1 MRKMK
6 DSGIE
11 WIGEIPESWSVGKTL
26 YGLAMPI
33 TDGPHETPELY
44 EEGIPFVSAEAVSN
58 GNGKI
63 DFEHIRGYISQE
75 YYEECCKKYTP
86 AINDIYMIKSG
97 ATTGKIALVDTDV
110 IFTIWSPL
118 AVFRC
123 NKNKCYYKYLYYVL
137 QSDCYQKQIENGW
150 SFGTQQNI
158 GMRTLEKLLIC
169 YPEIQEQARI
179 ADYLDKKCAEID
191 AIIAAKEKTNELLK
205 ERRQSII
212 YEAVTKGLDPTV
224 PMKDSGI
231 EWIGEIP
238 THWNTMR
245 LRSKFSFG
253 KGLPITKADLRD
265 SGVSVVSYGQIHS
278 KHNIGTTIKTE
289 LIRYVDNVYLDTNAS
304 SLVNNG
310 DFIFAD
316 TSEDLSGCGNCVYVD
331 TNYPLFAG
339 YHTMILRPIDNTS
352 SKYYSYLFA
361 TDAWRS
367 QIRAQASGV
376 KLFSITQKML
386 RDALLIEPSE
396 EEKAS
401 IVLFLD
407 DMCSTTNTIIASNE
421 ATIEKLKEYRQS
433 VIYEA
438 VTGKV
443 EV

>member
-11 WIGEIPESWSVGKTL
+11 WIGEIPENWSVGKTL
-26 YGLAMPI
+26 YGLSMPI

-63 DFEHIRGYISQE
+63 DFEHIRGYISKE
-75 YYEECCKKYTP
+75 YYDECCKKYTP

-97 ATTGKIALVDTDV
+97 ATTGKIALVDTKE

-158 GMRTLEKLLIC
+158 GMRILEKLLIC

-179 ADYLDKKCAEID
+179 ADYLDQKCAEID

-238 THWNTMR
+238 ESWNCKKIKYAFSLVAGATPKSGNEEYWDGDIIWITPADYTTEDIYIYEGHKTITTEGLNSCATTMIPEESIVFSKR
-245 LRSKFSFG
+245 APIGLVAINKVPLCTNQGCISCIPNKDIDSKFYYYVMSAFTKEFDLFG
-253 KGLPITKADLRD
+253 
-265 SGVSVVSYGQIHS
+265 S
-278 KHNIGTTIKTE
+278 GTTFKEISAEAFANFVLPNTRIE
-289 LIRYVDNVYLDTNAS
+289 EQIEIAEYLDLKCQEINDLIS
-304 SLVNNG
+304 SNN
-310 DFIFAD
+310 
-316 TSEDLSGCGNCVYVD
+316 
-331 TNYPLFAG
+331 
-339 YHTMILRPIDNTS
+339 
-352 SKYYSYLFA
+352 
-361 TDAWRS
+361 
-367 QIRAQASGV
+367 
-376 KLFSITQKML
+376 
-386 RDALLIEPSE
+386 
-396 EEKAS
+396 
-401 IVLFLD
+401 
-407 DMCSTTNTIIASNE
+407 

-438 VTGKV
+438 VTGKI